1 MDPDPTSLNL
11 QEPERLDRFSI
22 IGSKV
27 PYWVETN
34 RYFHLL

>member
-11 QEPERLDRFSI
+11 QEPERLDRSSI

-27 PYWVETN
+27 GTLSGRDY
-34 RYFHLL
+34 